1 MVIIPVFIGV
11 FKYLS
16 CIELYRL
23 LSKMYEK
30 VVSIDA
36 IISEDKVRTKKA
48 FLMTYYLFYPFIT
61 NSPDCFYIIFKS
73 MF

>member
-1 MVIIPVFIGV
+1 
-11 FKYLS
+11 
-16 CIELYRL
+16 
-23 LSKMYEK
+23 MYEK

-36 IISEDKVRTKKA
+36 IISEDKVRTKKT